1 MKNLRSLFSSR
12 LPRRRFLQNL
22 LGGVGAATALPYLQ
36 GCSEGSKGRV
46 VIVGGGFGG
55 ATCAAFLARAG
66 VHVTLVEQ
74 SRRFVTCPFSN
85 SVIAGFM
92 DMAAITHGY
101 DGLRKRG
108 VWVVNYAATGVDT
121 GSRQVVLSGGL
132 RLPYDR
138 LVLSPGIAMK
148 WNAVEGYDRAASQT
162 MPHAWKAGEQTLLLR
177 NQLEAMEDG
186 GIVVIS
192 APAAPY
198 RCPPAPYERACLMAH
213 YLKHHK
219 PRSKIII
226 LDAKDSFTKQD
237 LFTQGWEKLY
247 PGMIDWVPAS
257 QGGTVTR
264 VDPATRTFYCEA
276 GAFKA
281 DAANM
286 IPPQRAGEIA
296 RIAGVANDDKEWC
309 LVDPKTFESTAVP
322 GIHVLGDACY
332 AGAMPKSGFAANSQ
346 GKACA
351 AALVSLLAER
361 EVAEPVFLNT
371 CYSLL
376 APDYGISINAAY
388 LADDQGIVSLLGSGG
403 TSPLDAPSSVRRD
416 EAKYA
421 EGWYAS
427 MTGEM
432 FGYPRL

>member
-1 MKNLRSLFSSR
+1 MKSLRSLLPAR
-12 LPRRRFLQNL
+12 LPRRRFLQSL
-22 LGGVGAATALPYLQ
+22 LGGVGATAALAYLQ
-36 GCSEGSKGRV
+36 GCASGSGGRV

-55 ATCAAFLARAG
+55 ATCAAYLARAG

-74 SRRFVTCPFSN
+74 SQQFVTCPFSN
-85 SVIAGFM
+85 SVIGGFKQ
-92 DMAAITHGY
+92 MAAITHGY
-101 DGLRKRG
+101 NGLRRRG
-108 VWVVNYAATGVDT
+108 VWVVHDTAVGVDA
-121 GSRQVVLSGGL
+121 GSRQVVLYEGL

-148 WNAVEGYDRAASQT
+148 WDAVNGYDHAASQA

-177 NQLEAMEDG
+177 RQLEAMEDG
-186 GIVVIS
+186 GVVVIA
-192 APAAPY
+192 APANPY
-198 RCPPAPYERACLMAH
+198 RCPPAPYERASLIAH
-213 YLKHHK
+213 YLARHK

-226 LDAKDSFTKQD
+226 LDAKDSFIKQA
-237 LFTQGWEKLY
+237 LFTEGWEKLY
-247 PGMIDWVPAS
+247 PGMIQWLSAA
-257 QGGTVTR
+257 QGGAVTR

-276 GAFKA
+276 GAFSA
-281 DAANM
+281 HTANM
-286 IPPQRAGEIA
+286 IPPQRAGEMA
-296 RIAGVANDDKEWC
+296 RIAGVANDGKEWC

-361 EVAEPVFLNT
+361 EVADPLFLNT

-376 APDYGISINAAY
+376 APEYGISINAAY
-388 LADDQGIVSLLGSGG
+388 LADGQGIVSLLGSGG
-403 TSPLDAPSSVRRD
+403 KSPLDAPDNLRRD

-432 FGYPRL
+432 FG

>member
-1 MKNLRSLFSSR
+1 MKSLRSLLPAR
-12 LPRRRFLQNL
+12 LPRRRFLQTL
-22 LGGVGAATALPYLQ
+22 LGGVGVSAVLPYLQ
-36 GCSEGSKGRV
+36 GCGSESGGRV

-55 ATCAAFLARAG
+55 ATCAAYLARAG
-66 VHVTLVEQ
+66 VHVTLVE
-74 SRRFVTCPFSN
+74 RARLFATCPFSN
-85 SVIAGFM
+85 SVIGGFM
-92 DMAAITHGY
+92 EMEAIIHGY
-101 DGLRKRG
+101 DGLRRRG
-108 VWVVNYAATGVDT
+108 VWVMHDTATGVDAQA
-121 GSRQVVLSGGL
+121 RQVVLSGGL

-162 MPHAWKAGEQTLLLR
+162 MPHAWKAGEQTVLLR
-177 NQLEAMEDG
+177 DQLQAMEDG
-186 GIVVIS
+186 GVVVIA

-198 RCPPAPYERACLMAH
+198 RCPPAPYERASLMAH

-226 LDAKDSFTKQD
+226 LDAKDSFTKQA

-257 QGGTVTR
+257 QGGAVTR
-264 VDPATRTFYCEA
+264 VDAATGTFYCEA
-276 GAFKA
+276 GEFKA
-281 DAANM
+281 HVANM
-286 IPPQRAGEIA
+286 IPPQRAGEVA
-296 RIAGVANDDKEWC
+296 VMAGVANDDKEWC
-309 LVDPKTFESTAVP
+309 LVDPRTFESTVVP

-361 EVAEPVFLNT
+361 EVADPLFLNT

-376 APDYGISINAAY
+376 APEYGISINAAY

-403 TSPLDAPSSVRRD
+403 TSPLDAPESVRRD

-421 EGWYAS
+421 EGWYVS
-427 MTGEM
+427 MIGEM
-432 FGYPRL
+432 FG

>member
-1 MKNLRSLFSSR
+1 
-12 LPRRRFLQNL
+12 
-22 LGGVGAATALPYLQ
+22 
-36 GCSEGSKGRV
+36 
-46 VIVGGGFGG
+46 
-55 ATCAAFLARAG
+55 
-66 VHVTLVEQ
+66 
-74 SRRFVTCPFSN
+74 
-85 SVIAGFM
+85 
-92 DMAAITHGY
+92 
-101 DGLRKRG
+101 
-108 VWVVNYAATGVDT
+108 
-121 GSRQVVLSGGL
+121 
-132 RLPYDR
+132 
-138 LVLSPGIAMK
+138 
-148 WNAVEGYDRAASQT
+148 
-162 MPHAWKAGEQTLLLR
+162 
-177 NQLEAMEDG
+177 
-186 GIVVIS
+186 
-192 APAAPY
+192 
-198 RCPPAPYERACLMAH
+198 
-213 YLKHHK
+213 
-219 PRSKIII
+219 
-226 LDAKDSFTKQD
+226 
-237 LFTQGWEKLY
+237 
-247 PGMIDWVPAS
+247 MIDWVPAS